1 MNARPVSVLVA
12 ALGGEGGGVLS
23 DWIVTAATYLD
34 YPVQSTSVPGVAQ
47 RTGATTYYLEIF
59 PVPRR
64 ELGGREP
71 VLSLTPNPG
80 DVTLVA
86 ASELVEA
93 GRMLQAGYVDPGRT
107 TLVASTHREYS
118 VAEKSAMGDGRYDVE
133 RILRTAR
140 DLAHTPLLLDL
151 ATVAA
156 RHRTIINT
164 VLFGVMAGS
173 GALPL
178 SREACEHA
186 IREAGKA
193 VDTSLAGFAA
203 GFALAREAL
212 AASASTTPVQP
223 ASSEMRAAA
232 TLPSA
237 NPMHASPDDTLVA
250 TTVRR
255 PDATPAVGAAGEP
268 GPTAAIATAG
278 SRVAEGA
285 SQAAAVASTGAGAA
299 ADTAPPHARAR
310 VAALPAALHGI
321 VSAGAAQTADYQ
333 GKRYTDRYLD
343 RVERLLAAEQAASA
357 PTLDVTRE
365 TARYLA
371 LWMTYE
377 DVIRVAD
384 LKTRRT
390 RLARVRREVGARED
404 EPVRVTEFLKPGLDE
419 ICSVLPTR
427 PAAWLR
433 RRLAHKAHAL
443 NVGLHVRTSSVSGFA
458 LLCALRS
465 LRPLRPRTSRF
476 AAEQAMI
483 DRWLAAVQGA
493 LTRSPALALELALCG
508 NLVKGYGDTS
518 ERGHRNLAAILEDA
532 EQRTGDVPDAL
543 AQRVATAR
551 KAALADPEGRSLA
564 GALDRPP
571 PPLVAKPIH
580 FVRKRP
586 VQGAAPSP

>member
-59 PVPRR
+59 PVPRS

-107 TLVASTHREYS
+107 TLVASTHREFS
-118 VAEKSAMGDGRYDVE
+118 VAEKSAMGDGRYDAD
-133 RILRTAR
+133 RILRTAQE
-140 DLAHTPLLLDL
+140 LAHTALLHDL
-151 ATVAA
+151 GSVAA

-164 VLFGVMAGS
+164 VLFGMMAGS

-186 IREAGKA
+186 IRIAGKA

-203 GFALAREAL
+203 GFALAESAVQAGEAGIAESATPDGNPAAVL
-212 AASASTTPVQP
+212 QVNDRAADASTLQADNRTPLASATP
-223 ASSEMRAAA
+223 AGDM
-232 TLPSA
+232 
-237 NPMHASPDDTLVA
+237 VA
-250 TTVRR
+250 TEAVRATTLAR
-255 PDATPAVGAAGEP
+255 PDAVAPAGAAGDP
-268 GPTAAIATAG
+268 GPI
-278 SRVAEGA
+278 R
-285 SQAAAVASTGAGAA
+285 
-299 ADTAPPHARAR
+299 ADTAVPAGPPHARAR
-310 VAALPAALHGI
+310 LAALPDTLRTI
-321 VSAGAAQTADYQ
+321 VSAGASQTADYQ
-333 GKRYTDRYLD
+333 GRRYADRYLD
-343 RVERLLAAEQAASA
+343 RVEAVLADEQAAGSTDLA
-357 PTLDVTRE
+357 ATRE

-371 LWMTYE
+371 LWMSYE

-384 LKTRRT
+384 LKTRRS
-390 RLARVRREVGARED
+390 RLARVRREVGAREE

-427 PAAWLR
+427 PANWLR

-443 NVGLHVRTSSVSGFA
+443 NVGLHVKTSSVSGFA
-458 LLCALRS
+458 LLCLLRG

-483 DRWLAAVQGA
+483 ERWLAAIRQA
-493 LTRSPALALELALCG
+493 LARSPALAHELALCG

-518 ERGHRNLAAILEDA
+518 ERGHHNLAAILDDVATRDA
-532 EQRTGDVPDAL
+532 HDTEAL
-543 AQRVATAR
+543 TARVAAAR

-564 GALDRPP
+564 TALDRPQP
-571 PPLVAKPIH
+571 ALVAKPVH

-586 VQGAAPSP
+586 GTTAGATLPH

>member
-1 MNARPVSVLVA
+1 MNARPVSILVA

-59 PVPRR
+59 PVARR

-140 DLAHTPLLLDL
+140 DQAHTPLLLDL

-203 GFALAREAL
+203 GFALAQEAL
-212 AASASTTPVQP
+212 AAPPARVAPGHVAQTPP
-223 ASSEMRAAA
+223 AQA
-232 TLPSA
+232 
-237 NPMHASPDDTLVA
+237 DTLVA
-250 TTVRR
+250 TAVRR
-255 PDATPAVGAAGEP
+255 PDATPAAGAAGEP
-268 GPTAAIATAG
+268 GPTADAAG
-278 SRVAEGA
+278 HG
-285 SQAAAVASTGAGAA
+285 AAVDARRDETAATRGRAQGTPSSSTAV
-299 ADTAPPHARAR
+299 APAHARAR
-310 VAALPAALHGI
+310 IAALPAELNDI
-321 VSAGAAQTADYQ
+321 VSAGAAQTLDYQ

-343 RVERLLAAEQAASA
+343 RVERLLAAEQAAAA

-483 DRWLAAVQGA
+483 DRWLGAVQAA
-493 LTRSPALALELALCG
+493 LARSPALALELALCG

-518 ERGHRNLAAILEDA
+518 ERGHRNLTAILEDA
-532 EQRTGDVPDAL
+532 EQRTGDAPDML